1 MQLPTALTIAGSDC
15 SGGAGIQADIKTF
28 SAHGVF
34 GMSAIT
40 AVVAENTCRV
50 AAIEEISPDMIRRQI
65 EAVLEDLPV
74 GAIKLGMLPSAASME
89 AVSQACTGGKGC
101 RLSRIP
107 SWPPPMAGILC
118 KPERWILSCGAS
130 CPCAFCSRPTSPKRK
145 PSSASPSAHRRNAGR
160 QRGLSR
166 PWGVPWVLLK
176 GGHLD
181 GETADD
187 LLFNGE
193 TFFSFPQKRIPT
205 QNTHGTGCTL
215 SAAIAAN
222 LALGKPIPQA
232 VEEAKAYVTHAI
244 AAGLEL
250 GHGHGAYPSLL
261 RVVPLQEPGNICKE
275 DHHGI

>member
-89 AVSQACTGGKGC
+89 AVSQALHGREGMPVVADPVMAATNGGDLMQTGALDTFLRRILPLCLLLTPNLPEAETILGKPIRTPEEC
-101 RLSRIP
+101 RQAARAIQA
-107 SWPPPMAGILC
+107 M
-118 KPERWILSCGAS
+118 
-130 CPCAFCSRPTSPKRK
+130 
-145 PSSASPSAHRRNAGR
+145 
-160 QRGLSR
+160 
-166 PWGVPWVLLK
+166 GVPWVLLK

-232 VEEAKAYVTHAI
+232 VEEAKA
-244 AAGLEL
+244 
-250 GHGHGAYPSLL
+250 
-261 RVVPLQEPGNICKE
+261 
-275 DHHGI
+275 

>member
-89 AVSQACTGGKGC
+89 AVSQALHGREGDAGC
-101 RLSRIP
+101 RGSRHGRHQ
-107 SWPPPMAGILC
+107 WRGILC

-166 PWGVPWVLLK
+166 PWG
-176 GGHLD
+176 
-181 GETADD
+181 
-187 LLFNGE
+187 
-193 TFFSFPQKRIPT
+193 
-205 QNTHGTGCTL
+205 
-215 SAAIAAN
+215 
-222 LALGKPIPQA
+222 
-232 VEEAKAYVTHAI
+232 
-244 AAGLEL
+244 
-250 GHGHGAYPSLL
+250 YP
-261 RVVPLQEPGNICKE
+261 GYC
-275 DHHGI
+275 

>member
-89 AVSQACTGGKGC
+89 AVSQALHGREGMPVVADPVMAATNGGDLMQTGALDTFLRRILPLCLLLTPNLPEAETILGKPI
-101 RLSRIP
+101 RT
-107 SWPPPMAGILC
+107 
-118 KPERWILSCGAS
+118 PEECQQAARAIQAM
-130 CPCAFCSRPTSPKRK
+130 
-145 PSSASPSAHRRNAGR
+145 
-160 QRGLSR
+160 
-166 PWGVPWVLLK
+166 GVPWVLLK

-250 GHGHGAYPSLL
+250 GHGHGPIHHFYAWFPS
-261 RVVPLQEPGNICKE
+261 QEPGNICKE
-275 DHHGI
+275 EHHGI